1 MVTRRDYSDESVEAA
16 RSVLIEL
23 MHLLGEYKD
32 NIVLIGGWVPQILLS
47 SQGKPHIGSIDVDLA
62 LNHQKIREEGYKMI
76 QGLLLKRGYRQGK
89 QPFIFYRS
97 VKLKDKEIQVQVD
110 LLSGEYEGTSKRHRH
125 QKIQD
130 IQARKVRGCD
140 LAFEIYREV
149 NIEGELPGGGKDS
162 VTIRVAS
169 LVPFLVMKG
178 MALDERLKEKDAW
191 DIYYCMQNYPGG
203 IDALAEEFRPH
214 ILHGLVREGLK
225 KIAKHF
231 ASEDKI
237 GPKFVVDFEELDDPE
252 EKERIKRDAYERVN
266 AFLKKLG
273 ILHEL

>member
-1 MVTRRDYSDESVEAA
+1 MVTRRDYSDELVEAA
-16 RSVLIEL
+16 HSVLIEL
-23 MHLLGEYKD
+23 MHLLGEYRD
-32 NIVLIGGWVPQILLS
+32 NIVLIGGWVPEILLS
-47 SQGKPHIGSIDVDLA
+47 GQGKPHIGSIDVDLA
-62 LNHQKIREEGYKMI
+62 LNHQKISKDGYKMI
-76 QGLLLKRGYRQGK
+76 QELLLNRGYRQGK
-89 QPFIFYRS
+89 QPFIFHRS
-97 VKLKDKEIQVQVD
+97 VKLKGKEIQVQVD
-110 LLSGEYEGTSKRHRH
+110 LLSGEYEGTSKGHRH

-140 LAFEIYREV
+140 LAFEMYREV
-149 NIEGELPGGGKDS
+149 NIKGELPGGGKDS

-191 DIYYCMQNYPGG
+191 DIYYCMLNYPGG

-214 ILHGLVREGLK
+214 IPHGLVQEGLK

-231 ASEDKI
+231 AAENNL

-273 ILHEL
+273 ILHEP